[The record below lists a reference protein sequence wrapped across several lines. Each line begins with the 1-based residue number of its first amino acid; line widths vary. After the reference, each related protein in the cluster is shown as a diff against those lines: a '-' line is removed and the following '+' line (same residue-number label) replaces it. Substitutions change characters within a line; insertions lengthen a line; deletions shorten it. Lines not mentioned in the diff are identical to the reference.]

1 MLIREIYHAIVPRPR
16 QPPHVAAGAMAR
28 DLRLLARGV
37 ALGKTHLTEQGVSM
51 IQGLLARGL
60 MLGLAAVALCI
71 SGGAFAQGGKITVG
85 LDGTFAPHAMPKLGG
100 GIEGFNV

>member
-1 MLIREIYHAIVPRPR
+1 
-16 QPPHVAAGAMAR
+16 MAR

-51 IQGLLARGL
+51 IQGLHARGL

-85 LDGTFAPHAMPKLGG
+85 LDGTFAAHPMPKLGG
-100 GIEGFNV
+100 GIEGFNVDMANEIGKRLNRPIEVVATEF